1 MKQLVLAA
9 IFAAATAMPAVAQ
22 SSTAIGTGIATAK
35 STSAAQAVA
44 ISGQGGAGGQGGTA
58 SQTTNI
64 NTGNPPVQ
72 TINSITSGTQNL
84 RNVPTVFAPGL
95 TAAGIES
102 CLGSVSGGAGWLGTG
117 ITLGGTVPDPSC
129 AARLDARTLWSFGL
143 KKAAVARLCLSADIY
158 RAMPEVCYQYLPQQ
172 GGYFGAAYASTEPAN
187 VVLST
192 SASQSIELIDGK
204 TGAVRM
210 CDHYDAK
217 KFKCWHWHNDPH
229 NRIAAH
235 KRVPKVIGGGNPVV
249 VNEQHQPAADA
260 VNSKDGDVK

>member
-1 MKQLVLAA
+1 MKRFVLAA
-9 IFAAATAMPAVAQ
+9 IFAAALTMPALAQ

-44 ISGQGGAGGQGGTA
+44 ISGQGGQGGQGGAA

-64 NTGNPPVQ
+64 STGNPPVQ
-72 TINSITSGTQNL
+72 TINSISSGTQNI

-117 ITLGGTVPDPSC
+117 ITLGGTVPDTSC

-158 RAMPEVCYQYLPQQ
+158 RAMPDVCYQYLPQQ
-172 GGYFGAAYASTEPAN
+172 QPGYYGAFASTTPVPN
-187 VVLST
+187 VILST
-192 SASQSIELIDGK
+192 DPSAIELIDGK
-204 TGAVRM
+204 TGQVRM
-210 CDHYDAK
+210 CDNYDSK
-217 KFKCWHWHNDPH
+217 KFKCWHWQDDHRVK
-229 NRIAAH
+229 RIAAVR
-235 KRVPKVIGGGNPVV
+235 KPIGAGNAVV
-249 VNEQHQPAADA
+249 ANERHQPVTDAA
-260 VNSKDGDVK
+260 NSKDGDVK